1 MKKQNRKGGL
11 KNDSNNYHVNYLFN
25 RFITFGNVKRWQ
37 KMIWQERDQMTAED
51 QKIFD
56 LLKGKSRSEQDEI
69 LFELERTFKNGNT
82 LRINNTG
89 NGVV

>member
-1 MKKQNRKGGL
+1 M
-11 KNDSNNYHVNYLFN
+11 
-25 RFITFGNVKRWQ
+25 TFE
-37 KMIWQERDQMTAED
+37 ERDQMTAED

-56 LLKGKSRSEQDEI
+56 LLKGKSRSEQDQI

-82 LRINNTG
+82 LRTDNTG